1 MISAFYKQLYLTTL
15 ILGLAM
21 ALRVVTVGCVLHN
34 GYNMLIQQPGWAGQR
49 RHISSTNNI
58 HINTPRVGVD
68 WVRMFGDAG
77 PL

>member
-1 MISAFYKQLYLTTL
+1 
-15 ILGLAM
+15 M

-34 GYNMLIQQPGWAGQR
+34 GYNMLIQQLPGWAGLGWAGQR

>member
-1 MISAFYKQLYLTTL
+1 
-15 ILGLAM
+15 M

-34 GYNMLIQQPGWAGQR
+34 GYNMLIQQPPGWAGLGWAGQR
-49 RHISSTNNI
+49 RHVSSTNNI

-77 PL
+77 PRQLRSYFH